1 MTGGLRPH
9 LVLVGLMGAGKTTV
23 GAACATRLGR
33 PFVDVDEVV
42 ESLAG
47 RPVREIFRT
56 DGEAV
61 FRRLER
67 EAVADVCSSPAPLVI
82 ACGGGAV
89 LDAESRRRLRA
100 AGLVVWLRA
109 APDELARRV
118 GRGEEA
124 AERPLLAR
132 DSGEG
137 RGSPVD
143 VLGGLLEARTPA
155 YEDVADVTVETDSR
169 TVEQVADAVLAEVAR
184 CTA

>member
-1 MTGGLRPH
+1 MTRGSGAH
-9 LVLVGLMGAGKTTV
+9 LVLVGVMGAGKTSV
-23 GAACATRLGR
+23 GAACATRLDR
-33 PFVDVDEVV
+33 PFVDVDDVV
-42 ESLAG
+42 ASLAG
-47 RPVREIFRT
+47 RSVAEIFRT
-56 DGEAV
+56 VGEAE

-67 EAVADVCSSPAPLVI
+67 EAVADVCASPTPLVI

-89 LDAESRRRLRA
+89 IDADSRRRLRA

-118 GRGEEA
+118 GSGEEA

-132 DSGEG
+132 DRRQE
-137 RGSPVD
+137 RRSPVD

-155 YEDVADVTVETDSR
+155 YEAVADATVETDGR